1 MGRPPASQEPCS
13 TKRIKECGGAREDA
27 MHALWQTAIELGA
40 HDVRGAHEGKW
51 RAGEALR
58 RMCCCSDQIWAGA
71 SRLAAPRFFIARRCA
86 ELLLQR
92 ADLGRRV
99 LLLSSWARP
108 QHHLSPIK
116 NIVYSNPRPIDNKKQ
131 VPLPRIELG
140 TPRLRSV
147 CTTTV
152 L

>member
-71 SRLAAPRFFIARRCA
+71 SRLAAPRFFYCEALRRSCCSEQIWA
-86 ELLLQR
+86 G
-92 ADLGRRV
+92 ASCCFPAGPGR
-99 LLLSSWARP
+99 STTFRP
-108 QHHLSPIK
+108 
-116 NIVYSNPRPIDNKKQ
+116 
-131 VPLPRIELG
+131 
-140 TPRLRSV
+140 
-147 CTTTV
+147 
-152 L
+152 